1 MRKRTRY
8 KSLLLDLFMTAACLS
23 VAVYF
28 VLTFWKDLNSS
39 ARRTDKEAIA
49 IITFKNRIAQRKFN
63 DRVVWERIDKST
75 PLYNGDLVRTADLA
89 EAVITFNDNS
99 TVNIYENTMIQVYY
113 SEDGGVKIAVDNGNL
128 QVDSSEK
135 GKVSLTM
142 DDGSVINAG
151 SGASLSAKTTKEGSR
166 SVDVK
171 SGSAVLTTEK
181 GETADLG
188 AGESASMNDGGEIQK
203 KPVTVTTI
211 PPQMNLLNV
220 EGGEMPVTI
229 GWNST
234 DKNIPVVIQTS
245 LKKDFSEIAEQYT
258 VSGANQS
265 VLNVSDGIV
274 YWRVFPQGNEAQA
287 TTGKIDVKATQPVT
301 LISPTKD
308 GTFHFR
314 NRNPSLNFKWSENE
328 YAKSYMLVVSSSPD
342 LSSPIV
348 ATEVKGTSLTID
360 TLGNGDWWWQVT
372 PYFELNSIGFAGE
385 SAVSSFTVIKTEDI
399 KPPVLSIPVQDAV
412 IAASDI
418 AKINFSWKSEI
429 PATYDLLISKNPDF
443 SNIVFS
449 KQFAAKKALVELPV
463 SESGIA
469 DTYYWKIIRNS
480 TDTED
485 VTPQSEVHSFTVAK
499 FKAEPN
505 RLLYP
510 PEQYSTELS
519 KIKSTQFMWKLA
531 TQNASLKSVIQFS
544 DSRSFD
550 SLALETILD
559 KTIVD
564 NLDPGEGN
572 WWWRIGTVGTDGKYS
587 DFTEPH
593 FIEVLRELGTPVIIG
608 LSDNEELITPQG
620 EAIQF
625 KWNPVKGADY
635 YNVRVYDS
643 ENRIAAET
651 PDAQGTSIKYTLK
664 EDSYLLR
671 VQAVA
676 EASETSPL
684 RTGPVKTVK
693 FSVRTP
699 SPVVA
704 SSPSEGWSTD
714 GLSALRKPV
723 SFTWR
728 DGTDKPASYQFVLK
742 KRQSNGTYKI
752 VENFDTSKRTVSME
766 RLIPGSY
773 TWQIIAS
780 TIEGIPVNSK
790 VISFSI
796 SEVITLPR
804 PVLTSPQN
812 NLVMNSNY
820 LRKNRSVSFEWNAVN
835 GATEYNFVIYKKD
848 KNGNLSAIYSEKG
861 IRGTKVKIKDL
872 SIFDVGEFVWNVTAF
887 SYAKD
892 GFEEQ
897 RSEAAS
903 RSFKIDIK
911 IPSAIE
917 TVNPGKMYSE

>member
-1 MRKRTRY
+1 MRKRTRF

-28 VLTFWKDLNSS
+28 ALTFWKDLNSS
-39 ARRTDKEAIA
+39 AHRSDKEAIA
-49 IITFKNRIAQRKFN
+49 IITFKNRIAQRKFD

-99 TVNIYENTMIQVYY
+99 TVNLYENTMIQVYY
-113 SEDGGVKIAVDNGNL
+113 SEDGGVKISVDNGNL
-128 QVDSSEK
+128 QIDSSEK

-142 DDGSVINAG
+142 DDGSVVNAG
-151 SGASLSAKTTKEGSR
+151 SGASLSAKKTKEGSR

-181 GETADLG
+181 GEQTDLG
-188 AGESASMNDGGEIQK
+188 AGESASMHDGGTIQK
-203 KPVTVTTI
+203 KLVTVTSI

-220 EGGEMPVTI
+220 EGGDMPVTI
-229 GWNST
+229 GWNSI
-234 DKNIPVVIQTS
+234 DKNIPVVVQTS
-245 LKKDFSEIAEQYT
+245 YKKDFSEIAEQHT
-258 VSGANQS
+258 VKGQTQS

-274 YWRVFPQGNEAQA
+274 YWRVFPEGDMSQA

-314 NRNPSLNFKWSENE
+314 NRNPSLNFRWSEND
-328 YAKSYMLVVSSSPD
+328 YAKSYMLVISSSPD
-342 LSSPIV
+342 LSSPVV
-348 ATEVKGTSLTID
+348 ATEVKNNYITID

-385 SAVSSFTVIKTEDI
+385 SSVSSFTVIKTEDI
-399 KPPVLSIPVQDAV
+399 KPPVLSLPVQDAV

-418 AKINFSWKSEI
+418 AKINFSWKSDI
-429 PATYDLLISKNPDF
+429 SATYDLIVSENPDF
-443 SNIVFS
+443 SNIVYS
-449 KQFAAKKALVELPV
+449 KQTSNKKALVEIPV
-463 SESGIA
+463 SESGTA
-469 DTYYWKIIRNS
+469 NTYYWKVVRNS
-480 TDTED
+480 TETED
-485 VTPQSEVHSFTVAK
+485 ITPQSDVHSFTIAK

-510 PEQYSTELS
+510 PEQYSTELAKVS
-519 KIKSTQFMWKLA
+519 STQFMWKLA
-531 TQNASLKSVIQFS
+531 SQNTGLKSVIQFS
-544 DSRSFD
+544 ESRTFD
-550 SLALETILD
+550 SVALEKILD
-559 KTIVD
+559 KTVVD
-564 NLDPGEGN
+564 NLNPGEGN
-572 WWWRIGTVGTDGKYS
+572 WWWRIGTVGSDGKYS
-587 DFTEPH
+587 DFTDPR
-593 FIEVLRELGTPVIIG
+593 FIEVLKELGTPVIIG

-625 KWNPVKGADY
+625 KWNSVKGADY
-635 YNVRVYDS
+635 YNVRIYDS
-643 ENRIAAET
+643 DNKIAAET
-651 PDAQGTSIKYTLK
+651 PDAAGTSIKYVLK

-704 SSPSEGWSTD
+704 TSPSEAWSTD
-714 GLSALRKPV
+714 GLSALRKPIT
-723 SFTWR
+723 FTWR
-728 DGTDKPASYQFVLK
+728 DGTDKPVSYQFVLK
-742 KRQSNGTYKI
+742 KRQTNGTYKI
-752 VENFDTSKRTVSME
+752 VENFDTAKRSVSME
-766 RLIPGSY
+766 RLTPGSY
-773 TWQIIAS
+773 TWQVLAS
-780 TIEGIPVNSK
+780 TAEGIPVNSK
-790 VISFSI
+790 VVSFNI
-796 SEVITLPR
+796 TEVITLPT
-804 PVLTSPQN
+804 PVLTAPQN
-812 NLVMNSNY
+812 NLVMNSTY
-820 LRKNRSVSFEWNAVN
+820 LRKNRSVNFEWNAVN

-848 KNGNLSAIYSEKG
+848 KNGNLTAVYSEKG
-861 IRGTKVKIKDL
+861 IKSTKVKVKDF

-897 RSEAAS
+897 RSETAG

-911 IPSAIE
+911 LPTAIE